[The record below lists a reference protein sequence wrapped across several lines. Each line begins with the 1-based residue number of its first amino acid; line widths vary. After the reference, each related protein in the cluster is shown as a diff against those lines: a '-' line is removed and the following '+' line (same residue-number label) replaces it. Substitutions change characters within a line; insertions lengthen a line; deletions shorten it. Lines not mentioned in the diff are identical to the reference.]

1 MIDDSSMR
9 IAITNVKAEKS
20 KVAAVDK
27 TSHIWTWEAGPAS
40 YSKAKARQASSSK
53 VVLGETHECMWWP
66 SFTDKAKK
74 GCIDPRK
81 VAALKNHQFD
91 EPIENSGFDQSNDY
105 GDSCGDEDDFISLT
119 RVQQLLIFLSTF

>member
-27 TSHIWTWEAGPAS
+27 TSNISTWEAAPS
-40 YSKAKARQASSSK
+40 SSSK
-53 VVLGETHECMWWP
+53 VFGGETHECMWWP

-81 VAALKNHQFD
+81 VAALKSHQFD

-105 GDSCGDEDDFISLT
+105 GDSCGAEDDFISLT